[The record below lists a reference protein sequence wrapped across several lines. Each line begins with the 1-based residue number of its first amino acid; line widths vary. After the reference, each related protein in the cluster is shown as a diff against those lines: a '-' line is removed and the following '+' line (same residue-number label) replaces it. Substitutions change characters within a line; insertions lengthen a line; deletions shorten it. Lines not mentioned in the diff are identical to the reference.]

1 MGDHNALGNMAAHS
15 ATGSNNLG
23 IKEASRCSHFPICFC
38 LVHSRLFISP
48 YLPAITAKIRDNLS
62 PFCFWRGEA

>member
-23 IKEASRCSHFPICFC
+23 TKEASKCSHFPICFC
-38 LVHSRLFISP
+38 LVHSTLFLHTLLQS
-48 YLPAITAKIRDNLS
+48 LLKSGTT
-62 PFCFWRGEA
+62 